1 MGKIENQLKK
11 KIKRKNIKKAILS
24 TIAVA
29 GLLSVALVAPNALQV
44 LKLFNISPE
53 DKWKKYNTSRSLRKL
68 IENGFISWVK
78 KDGRSFITLTP
89 KGKEE
94 LKKIEFNDY
103 QFKKPKK
110 WDGKWRVLIFDIK
123 EERKMIRDKVR
134 NTLVRVGF
142 MRLQD
147 SVWVYPYDCEDF
159 VNLMKADF
167 KVGWDLLYLI
177 VDSLE
182 GDKRLKSYFEIK

>member
-147 SVWVYPYDCEDF
+147 SVWIYPYDCEDF